1 VVNVGVNLQLLAIT
15 AIPRLAKR
23 SGIQIEFP
31 EERMLFGATPENFD
45 KAVKDSGRILDTFF
59 KEFSVSW
66 WDVYCNSDVGMER
79 LALAK
84 DMLLQNNDVVLDVG
98 CGRGYFSIA
107 AAKLSK
113 SVVGLDLM
121 NGVGRHGW
129 WTNFGISMHELDL
142 CGRVLGIK
150 ADAGSIPFKESS
162 FTVVAAV
169 HSIRN
174 FQNRNSIEKA
184 LEEMKRVVVKGGS
197 VIVAESLPAARTK
210 AQEAHL
216 QMFQC
221 KVKYSSGELN
231 YLEEGELLEMLQKV
245 GFREIE
251 SKKLDYNLSA
261 APPLF
266 CLDYHVSSLNESE
279 RDNARKAYEKAIK
292 AVKEWGEAS
301 PPAMLVKATK

>member
-1 VVNVGVNLQLLAIT
+1 MGVNLQLLGIT

-23 SGIQIEFP
+23 SGIQIGFP
-31 EERMLFGATPENFD
+31 EQRMLFGATPEDFD
-45 KAVKDSGRILDTFF
+45 KAIEDSGKILDTFF
-59 KEFSVSW
+59 KEFTVSW
-66 WDVYCNSDVGMER
+66 WDVYCNSDIGMER

-84 DMLLQNNDVVLDVG
+84 ELLLRNNDVVLDVG
-98 CGRGYFSIA
+98 CGRGCFSIA

-113 SVVGLDLM
+113 TVVGLDLM

-129 WTNFGISMHELDL
+129 WTNFRTSMHELDL
-142 CGRVLGIK
+142 YGRVLGAK
-150 ADAGSIPFKESS
+150 ADARSIPFKESS
-162 FTVVAAV
+162 FTVAAAV

-174 FQNRNSIEKA
+174 FHDKNSIEKT

-197 VIVAESLPAARTK
+197 VIVVESLPTARTK

-221 KVKYSSGELN
+221 KVKYSPGELD
-231 YLEEGELLEMLQKV
+231 YLEGGELLEMFQKA

>member
-1 VVNVGVNLQLLAIT
+1 VVIVSLNLQLLAIT

-23 SGIQIEFP
+23 YDIRIEFP
-31 EERMLFGATPENFD
+31 EERMLFGANSENFD
-45 KAVKDSGRILDTFF
+45 KAVKDSGRISDTLF

-66 WDVYCNSDVGMER
+66 WDVYCNSDIGMER

-84 DMLLQNNDVVLDVG
+84 EMLLKDNDVVLDVG
-98 CGRGYFSIA
+98 CRRGYFSVA

-129 WTNFGISMHELDL
+129 WTNFRTSMRELDPY
-142 CGRVLGIK
+142 GKVLGTE
-150 ADAGSIPFKESS
+150 ADAISIPFKESS

-174 FQNRNSIEKA
+174 FQDRNSIEKA
-184 LEEMKRVVVKGGS
+184 LEEMKRAVIKGGS
-197 VIVAESLPAARTK
+197 VIVVESLPAPRSK

-216 QMFQC
+216 QMFHC
-221 KVKYSSGELN
+221 KVKYSFGELN
-231 YLEEGELLEMLQKV
+231 YLEDDELLGMFQKV

-251 SKKLDYNLSA
+251 SKKLNYDLSA

-266 CLDYHVSSLNESE
+266 CLDLHDLSLPKSE
-279 RDNARKAYEKAIK
+279 RNEAKNAYDKAIS
-292 AVKEWGEAS
+292 AIRESGEAS